1 MSEKRISGWNS
12 PVKAASLSDAKEL
25 YEKASSP
32 IEEQKK
38 KKKAKKANAKP
49 AKTKKPSAKNPVR
62 TIAKKPVSKKK
73 AK

>member
-32 IEEQKK
+32 IEEP
-38 KKKAKKANAKP
+38 KKKAKKAKAKP
-49 AKTKKPSAKNPVR
+49 AKTKKPAAKNPVR